1 MSVRARLLVTFCAV
15 ALLSACV
22 AVSAVADGL
31 AGPEAAAS
39 VKPKKGKGAKKGCKK
54 GYKKKTVTRNGKKVK
69 VCKKVQKKKSGD
81 GGAGGGGGG
90 ATGLFEA
97 PGKQLNGE
105 ETKPF
110 LQKYLANSTFTDC
123 VTGWPSCG
131 GFENRFSHAADGTF
145 YKCLLRPTSGS
156 DVKSVGEFGYQDAR
170 VEPDGS
176 WIYKELVY
184 WYGNYTLFEWSV
196 STTGVVTGAALGE
209 GGGAPEGIGP
219 LQYVGGVAKNC
230 SY

>member
-1 MSVRARLLVTFCAV
+1 MSVSARLLAALCAA
-15 ALLSACV
+15 ALLSAAV
-22 AVSAVADGL
+22 AVAAVAQGPAD
-31 AGPEAAAS
+31 AGAS
-39 VKPKKGKGAKKGCKK
+39 ASAKPKKGAAKGAKKGCKK
-54 GYKKKTVTRNGKKVK
+54 GFKKTTVTKKGKKVK
-69 VCKKVQKKKSGD
+69 VCRKVKKPGQ
-81 GGAGGGGGG
+81 GGSGGGGP
-90 ATGLFEA
+90 AALFEA

-123 VTGWPSCG
+123 VPGWPACG

-156 DVKSVGEFGYQDAR
+156 DVKSVGEFGFQDAR
-170 VEPDGS
+170 VEADGS

-196 STTGVVTGAALGE
+196 STTGVVNGAALGE
-209 GGGAPEGIGP
+209 GGGTPESIGP
-219 LQYVGGVAKNC
+219 LQYVGGVAKDC